1 MSAFTLTFTVICVT
15 ILAAIFAWVMFWWL
29 YRRATKET
37 SFVRTGFGGQKVV
50 VNGGALVIPVLHDT
64 INVDMSTVGLEISR
78 SEQNSIITRDRM
90 RVDMTVEFYVRV
102 KSSPESISLAAQTIG
117 SRAGRAEPMRE
128 ILEGRLVDALR
139 TATAEMTMEE
149 LHEQRG
155 KFITGV
161 KKLVS
166 AEIDQIGLELES
178 ASLTVFDQTER
189 TFFNPN
195 NVFDAEGLTRLI
207 NEIEERRM
215 KRNEIE
221 QETEVKIQK
230 RNLEA
235 ETQKLS
241 IAKEEEFVRLAQEK
255 DIAIRR
261 AEQRA
266 SIAAEEAARRREA
279 HEAEIQ
285 ATISVDIAKVQSK
298 QHLELEQL
306 ALDQA
311 LQTAKT
317 ETQRSTVE
325 STIKA
330 DHTVDAARVQSRRE
344 IALQEIAADIEIEQ
358 GKLDR
363 KRAIAVATIKND
375 NSIDQSRIEHEKN
388 LALSTQQCN
397 IDVAQSSL
405 KEVAAL
411 TAAEETKQVLVK
423 AEEELTTLR
432 ATERE
437 KRTKLLE
444 LIQANSVAEKA
455 TVKTQS
461 DTARLR
467 AIAEAEADSEK
478 MRAVGAD
485 ARNMVEAKALA
496 ALNDADNLLSSELI
510 EMKVRL
516 SVIENLKDI
525 IHESVKPLA
534 NIDGIKIVQ
543 VDGITNNQGGGNG
556 DAQGG
561 VNLTDS
567 VVNSA
572 LRYRAQAPI
581 VDALLAEVGF
591 DSGDQAGLSSVLTNP
606 FTGTTAPPST
616 ADSLEHK
623 D

>member
-606 FTGTTAPPST
+606 FTGATAPPST